1 MWESFPQKLV
11 STDTISVDF
20 HTESPVARR
29 TSRQIDV
36 IDSENRTPLVTA
48 HVEGG
53 DLGSAIFEMVRSVR
67 DFALPPILKRDDLRL
82 DFGRSLRFLAFW
94 DHF

>member
-1 MWESFPQKLV
+1 M

-36 IDSENRTPLVTA
+36 IYSGNRTALVTA

-53 DLGSAIFEMVRSVR
+53 DLGSAIFEVVRSVR

-82 DFGRSLRFLAFW
+82 DFGRLLRF
-94 DHF
+94 

>member
-36 IDSENRTPLVTA
+36 IDSEKRTAL
-48 HVEGG
+48 
-53 DLGSAIFEMVRSVR
+53 LSAPPRGALSKAARFSGRRGQCVALHCRTSSSEMT
-67 DFALPPILKRDDLRL
+67 
-82 DFGRSLRFLAFW
+82 
-94 DHF
+94 